1 MSVSVTYSDIDDT
14 AGGTVVFTASG
25 ETAITFASFT
35 NLNASTAKTVDLY
48 LVPTSGTAI
57 GDSYA
62 MAKAYSINGG
72 DTWQI
77 YAGGEKLLLPDGYT
91 LKAIAES
98 GATFTGIVS
107 STTI

>member
-1 MSVSVTYSDIDDT
+1 MAVSITYSDIDDT
-14 AGGTVVFTASG
+14 AGGTTVFTASG
-25 ETAITFASFT
+25 ETAITFASFA
-35 NLNASTAKTVDLY
+35 NLNAAAAKTVSVY

-62 MAKAYSINGG
+62 ISKDHSVDGG

-77 YAGGEKLLLPDGYT
+77 YGAGEKLLLPTGYT

-98 GATFTGIVS
+98 GATFTGIIS